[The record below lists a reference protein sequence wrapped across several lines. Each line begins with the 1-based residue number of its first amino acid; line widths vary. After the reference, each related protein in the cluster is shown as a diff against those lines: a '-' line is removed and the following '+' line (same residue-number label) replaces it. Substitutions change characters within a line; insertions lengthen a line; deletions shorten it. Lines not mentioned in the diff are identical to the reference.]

1 MSMNTLGPIK
11 CAHRWVGEGFLLY
24 PRIPT
29 AAGLDDAHSA
39 ADGEYADR
47 LKIQVAACRHCG
59 RARLRLFVEKT
70 VASGW
75 SQVDSMAD
83 VLLGRELNEGERRTM
98 LAGIVLN

>member
-1 MSMNTLGPIK
+1 MTTNMLGEVR
-11 CAHRWVGEGFLLY
+11 CQHRWGGERFLPY

-29 AAGLDDAHSA
+29 AAGLDDARMA

-47 LKIQVAACRHCG
+47 LQLQVAVCARCG
-59 RARLRLFVEKT
+59 RARLRLFVEKN

-83 VLLGRELNEGERRTM
+83 VLLGRELNEGEQRHM